1 MIAKLKMTKTMDKLN
16 DKKKKARA
24 VMTTHSGGV
33 MKWQY
38 TVHTFSLE
46 RSYLSERENAYWPS
60 CIMIPEDFHMATP
73 VSWYVGR

>member
-1 MIAKLKMTKTMDKLN
+1 VSGLFILWNMIAKLKMTKTMDKLN

-33 MKWQY
+33 MKRQY

-46 RSYLSERENAYWPS
+46 RSYLSERER
-60 CIMIPEDFHMATP
+60 MHTDHL
-73 VSWYVGR
+73 VS